1 MPLFGNIIVIKR
13 NGTDGISFPLT
24 ASSCLFGRRTEC
36 DIRIQLPQVSK
47 EHCKIEV
54 NENKEAILTNLS
66 TVNPTQLNG
75 GCFQQPV
82 PLKHGDVL
90 TIIDRSFRFEYPRQS
105 TPRKGRSRSPKDE
118 TLQVLHVQ
126 QVAEMELLH
135 QQTPGSKSLHVS
147 DDAEF
152 EEKNANEIKQS
163 TEENTSKALP
173 IKLQTPKS
181 SCRIHQ
187 IITKKNEKSPFTKLY
202 EKLKYEIQVKNFLYN
217 GNASQEAAKEDGK
230 SVPLEPSAQI
240 LSSSCVHDLGNL
252 TEEKG
257 IGRSE
262 KIEECKIKQKV
273 NSLEFNE
280 ISAAGSATNKSFTR
294 SPQTS
299 VSEEISRDTG
309 KSHLQGHKELSP
321 AEKPNGT
328 EVTSKPSKENDG
340 NAAFPLELCPVECL
354 DHTDTIKTHSSAIA
368 LDEQAQTANMTNVSE
383 VDKYLLSTP
392 TPRRKSSQSHFISP
406 TRETSGMNPVNN
418 GTPTTRRR
426 VSSKR
431 KSLSEISAETEREDS
446 VSRNDSLKQLPLAED
461 KCLKQRQNSKQHTPG
476 KPVEGVVLKEICDQ
490 ANSVNSKEGHS
501 ETPASLSKSRSPR
514 RNNRQNDKLSN
525 KSVHSETLASEE
537 LMSELASPA
546 SQKPDSGRRRSR
558 WRTSVLLTE
567 KVLEADAV
575 QEHHKTADGKDK
587 ATEEELVTKEY
598 HQKQDLEDASVIRP
612 RRLPSMRRSSGSVTV
627 LKDNEAVSEVNISGL
642 LPGEESGKTKRVS
655 RKRKS
660 GDLLLQPL
668 GNRKRVSFGGQLSP
682 ELFDKSLPANSP
694 LKKGATPARLSLP
707 MGNSPRAVLK
717 KAQGLKC
724 FAAQELSEHWQKEKM
739 SPKNLPAQKSP
750 AASSPA
756 SGKATSRFT
765 SGSPEPYTQG
775 RFSVSHITALLPI
788 AEEKDAVAED
798 MNTKEKTGA
807 WVKTSKCSD
816 INQDDKTFLTATPE
830 KLTSAQFASKIT
842 PMKSRSGA
850 LAVINA
856 KRRSGASTANLLV
869 AKSWAEVVKL
879 GVVRPQS
886 KTRKKSV
893 RKGRPLKKKT
903 QSPKAPERK
912 IKDHFSTGHAESPA
926 TIVVGRAYSTTVRAA
941 GQVPKVVKNPI
952 LKPNMNM
959 DESFTGMTEMFQ
971 TPENK
976 SGKMLP
982 LATVQKTDFTPTCTA
997 VDTSELHTPEE
1008 SGEMMVSP
1016 LNSSDGSEQK
1026 QDSPGISSFL
1036 RGESLKSMS
1045 DAISTKT
1052 EKRKS
1057 MLEES
1062 VSVDNL
1068 SIIPEKEASRVKS
1081 GSKRRTSKQK
1091 LKPIEAMSDIKQLL
1105 RTPEQSSEPIEALSG
1120 IRQLMETPK
1129 RKLEPVEALSGIK
1142 KLMRSPKQKSEPVE
1156 ALSGIRQLMKTP
1168 KQKSEPVEPLSGIR
1182 QLMKTPKQKSE
1193 PVEALS
1199 GIRQLMRTPKQ
1210 KSEPVEALSG
1220 IRQLMKTP
1228 KQKSEPVEALSGI
1241 RQLMRTPKQKSE
1253 PVEALSGIR
1262 QLMRTPKQ
1270 KSEPVEA
1277 LSGIRQLMRT
1287 PKQKSEPVEALSG
1300 IRQLM
1305 RTPKQKS
1312 EPVEALSGIRQLMRT
1327 PKQKSEPVEA
1337 LSGIKQLM
1345 KTPKQKSEPVEALS
1359 GIKQLMRTPKQK
1371 SEPVEALSGIKQ
1383 LMRTPKQKS
1392 EPVEALSGIKQLMR
1406 TPKQKSEPV
1415 EALSGIKQLMR
1426 TPKQELET
1434 VTDEITDERLLKAPV
1449 QERGAVK
1456 DVAGLTLIK
1465 KSPKVK
1471 YQPVEDMIGVSR
1483 IFKTPKEKVEP
1494 VEDMFG
1500 ISRLVKTPR
1509 EKHQPV
1515 DDFVGLQRLMAE
1527 PRGRCSDSELD
1538 YVGVTEMFDIPEEIK
1553 TKSVSVTDSRQED
1566 TAPLCTNSSHKYDV
1580 LDNEGNIPQGK
1591 DSRQKESTREDQT
1604 TQILTRGRSRKTT
1617 HPASAKQ
1624 CEKDL
1629 NLKELQSLG
1638 KKNTQEEMG
1647 EISNSTSG
1655 AKNEGRRTRTNS
1667 LIQEEIVSKHPLQEK
1682 VVVVQ
1687 FVESHGAT
1695 QGPGRGKREN
1705 PKEIRHPSEN
1715 LESCSKDSSVLQKE
1729 PDNMKQALQ
1738 ECSINDTLST
1748 EDDPAI
1754 KTANVSR
1761 NIQNESCQL
1770 QTGLIKGENKSSEG
1784 GVEDSE
1790 EMFLL
1795 PGKRSKRVKEKE
1807 NTEPV
1812 ALPKRGRA
1820 KNTEVKQAFSED
1832 LHETARKLRSDLSA
1846 KMIKT
1851 DEQAFD
1857 KDTETAT
1864 AEESEN
1870 GSKHEI
1876 KITGKRVKSLRSA
1889 RKHSV
1894 EVKADVCGTA
1904 LENIQNIQ
1912 KNEEIETDTETQS
1925 HVKNKIKVSQGDET
1939 DNAQE
1944 STTEASQRL
1953 KAESPGEINKMP
1965 VTALNLEAN
1974 RSAVQGTNRTRNR
1987 RGKKD
1992 SLEKKADEFAKD
2004 VNNLEIMTPNLKSEM
2019 EMDKSLK
2026 DSLGFVCGKNTYQV
2040 MKDQNNPAATSVPA
2054 ANSDSLALSPEKRTR
2069 NEHRI
2074 LEAKQTEILQ
2084 ENQAQK
2090 NGMACRR
2097 GRSRKVNFE
2106 LEVSSRAV
2114 GGKRSL
2120 PGNDKGMTYEGGQH
2134 ETSENPS
2141 SQVRKSRRKQVDS
2154 VPQITC
2160 SRFVEKQTLIADH
2173 SKVEAFVKEQD
2184 SALEATPSSMEDNPL
2199 RRGKRREVAAASQT
2213 SRSLSIRKR
2222 HGLLEGDDKKMT
2234 VREDQNPA
2242 LGNKTSQTK
2251 ANASARG
2258 KRKTIDPATEE
2269 KLSSLRRKRGLSE
2282 TESKEEGANEAQNMS
2297 LGRVSCA
2304 KEKPLGRGRRKE
2316 TALTS
2321 HTTNYISL
2329 RGKHG
2334 LPTDNGRVEVA
2345 KEGVPLE
2352 NLSSSVKENQLRT
2365 GRRNEIALL
2374 LEASNCTIQGKQD
2387 LSKESGRNNN
2397 YRKGKNLILGSSASQ
2412 EKNDL
2417 SKRNSRQATTSLAV
2431 SSISLR
2437 GLPEGGKNE
2446 TPEEQENVLLEG
2458 APCARENPSRA
2469 DRKKTISSKSEET
2482 SSAFLREKP
2491 GLLEGRGQRKILE
2504 DENTSLENNSSQGK
2518 TRQLRNRR
2526 EKVEFKSEAA
2536 TSTSVCK
2543 EGDLPENSN
2552 TLETQNVCLTSTG
2565 SEKNNQS
2572 GKGKEVN
2579 PIQQATSTSRRR
2591 KCQLPE
2597 DDLAS
2602 KKLKSENDEDRSL
2615 QTGKRNKTKEDVKV
2629 TQAAGGTD
2637 RKTRSSA
2644 RTRK

>member
-1 MPLFGNIIVIKR
+1 MMLLIK
-13 NGTDGISFPLT
+13 
-24 ASSCLFGRRTEC
+24 
-36 DIRIQLPQVSK
+36 
-47 EHCKIEV
+47 
-54 NENKEAILTNLS
+54 
-66 TVNPTQLNG
+66 
-75 GCFQQPV
+75 
-82 PLKHGDVL
+82 
-90 TIIDRSFRFEYPRQS
+90 
-105 TPRKGRSRSPKDE
+105 
-118 TLQVLHVQ
+118 VLHVQ

-217 GNASQEAAKEDGK
+217 GNASQEAAKED
-230 SVPLEPSAQI
+230 
-240 LSSSCVHDLGNL
+240 
-252 TEEKG
+252 
-257 IGRSE
+257 
-262 KIEECKIKQKV
+262 
-273 NSLEFNE
+273 
-280 ISAAGSATNKSFTR
+280 
-294 SPQTS
+294 
-299 VSEEISRDTG
+299 
-309 KSHLQGHKELSP
+309 
-321 AEKPNGT
+321 
-328 EVTSKPSKENDG
+328 
-340 NAAFPLELCPVECL
+340 
-354 DHTDTIKTHSSAIA
+354 
-368 LDEQAQTANMTNVSE
+368 

-426 VSSKR
+426 VSSKH

-476 KPVEGVVLKEICDQ
+476 KPVEEVVLKEICDQ

-525 KSVHSETLASEE
+525 KSVHLETLASEE
-537 LMSELASPA
+537 LMSELTSPA

-575 QEHHKTADGKDK
+575 REHHKTADGKDK

-750 AASSPA
+750 AASSLA

-765 SGSPEPYTQG
+765 SGSPEPYTKG

-807 WVKTSKCSD
+807 WVKTSKSSD
-816 INQDDKTFLTATPE
+816 VNQDDKTFLTATPE

-903 QSPKAPERK
+903 QSPKTPERK

-926 TIVVGRAYSTTVRAA
+926 TIVVGRAYCTTVRAA

-1036 RGESLKSMS
+1036 RGESLKSMF

-1081 GSKRRTSKQK
+1081 GGKRRTSKQK

-1105 RTPEQSSEPIEALSG
+1105 RTPEQSSEP
-1120 IRQLMETPK
+1120 
-1129 RKLEPVEALSGIK
+1129 
-1142 KLMRSPKQKSEPVE
+1142 VE
-1156 ALSGIRQLMKTP
+1156 ALSGIR
-1168 KQKSEPVEPLSGIR
+1168 
-1182 QLMKTPKQKSE
+1182 
-1193 PVEALS
+1193 
-1199 GIRQLMRTPKQ
+1199 
-1210 KSEPVEALSG
+1210 
-1220 IRQLMKTP
+1220 
-1228 KQKSEPVEALSGI
+1228 
-1241 RQLMRTPKQKSE
+1241 
-1253 PVEALSGIR
+1253 
-1262 QLMRTPKQ
+1262 
-1270 KSEPVEA
+1270 
-1277 LSGIRQLMRT
+1277 
-1287 PKQKSEPVEALSG
+1287 
-1300 IRQLM
+1300 
-1305 RTPKQKS
+1305 
-1312 EPVEALSGIRQLMRT
+1312 
-1327 PKQKSEPVEA
+1327 
-1337 LSGIKQLM
+1337 
-1345 KTPKQKSEPVEALS
+1345 
-1359 GIKQLMRTPKQK
+1359 
-1371 SEPVEALSGIKQ
+1371 
-1383 LMRTPKQKS
+1383 
-1392 EPVEALSGIKQLMR
+1392 QLMR

-1434 VTDEITDERLLKAPV
+1434 VTDKITEERLLKAPV

-1456 DVAGLTLIK
+1456 DVAGVTLIK

-1500 ISRLVKTPR
+1500 ISRLLKTPR

-1553 TKSVSVTDSRQED
+1553 TKSVSVTDSKQEG

-1580 LDNEGNIPQGK
+1580 LDNERNIPQGK

-1617 HPASAKQ
+1617 QPTSAKQ
-1624 CEKDL
+1624 CEKDS

-1695 QGPGRGKREN
+1695 QGPGKGKKEN

-1738 ECSINDTLST
+1738 ECSINDVLST

-1754 KTANVSR
+1754 KTADVSR

-1770 QTGLIKGENKSSEG
+1770 QTGLIKGENKFSEG

-1790 EMFLL
+1790 GMFLL

-1812 ALPKRGRA
+1812 VLPKRGRA
-1820 KNTEVKQAFSED
+1820 KNSEVKQAFSED
-1832 LHETARKLRSDLSA
+1832 LHETARKLRSDLSV

-1894 EVKADVCGTA
+1894 EVKADVCGMA

-1912 KNEEIETDTETQS
+1912 KNEETETDTEIQS

-1965 VTALNLEAN
+1965 ATALNLEAN

-2004 VNNLEIMTPNLKSEM
+2004 VNNLEIMTPILKSEM

-2026 DSLGFVCGKNTYQV
+2026 DYLGFVCGKNTCQV
-2040 MKDQNNPAATSVPA
+2040 MKDQNSPAATSVPA

-2120 PGNDKGMTYEGGQH
+2120 PGNDKGKTYKGGQH
-2134 ETSENPS
+2134 ETSECPS
-2141 SQVRKSRRKQVDS
+2141 SQVRRSRRKQVDS

-2160 SRFVEKQTLIADH
+2160 SGFVEKQTLIADH

-2269 KLSSLRRKRGLSE
+2269 KRSSLRRKRGLSE

-2297 LGRVSCA
+2297 LETVSCA

-2329 RGKHG
+2329 RGKRG
-2334 LPTDNGRVEVA
+2334 LPTDNGRVEVS

-2352 NLSSSVKENQLRT
+2352 NLSSSVKENRLRT

-2397 YRKGKNLILGSSASQ
+2397 YRKAKNLVLGSSASQ

-2417 SKRNSRQATTSLAV
+2417 SKRNSRQTTTSPAV

-2437 GLPEGGKNE
+2437 GLPEDGKNE

-2458 APCARENPSRA
+2458 APCARVNPSRA
-2469 DRKKTISSKSEET
+2469 DKKKTISSKSEET

-2536 TSTSVCK
+2536 TSASVCK

-2602 KKLKSENDEDRSL
+2602 KKLKSENDEDRPL
-2615 QTGKRNKTKEDVKV
+2615 QTGKRNKTKEDVRV